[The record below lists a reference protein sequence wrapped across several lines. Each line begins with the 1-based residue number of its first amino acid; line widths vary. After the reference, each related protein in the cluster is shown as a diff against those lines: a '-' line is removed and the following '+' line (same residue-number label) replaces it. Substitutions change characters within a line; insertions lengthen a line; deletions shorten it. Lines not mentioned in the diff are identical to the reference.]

1 MKQLFMQ
8 HTMLTGA
15 MVLLLVLSIT
25 CQIIIG
31 SLYQNMIKETDN
43 MSSTENKLLKQC
55 KLKFA
60 NCFQMNAGVANIP
73 VFVDKFLN
81 RIRFMG
87 ITLTGLHHLS
97 GQFMLLSVFVGGIG
111 ACRGIAG
118 GESIK
123 QILPFYIFSFFGL
136 YLYFSVTAMIDM
148 QAKRRILKTNLIDYL
163 ENHMVSRLVLST
175 EEIERLDR
183 AAAAQVKDKSPELK
197 ERPGKVYG
205 FDKTEQFGKA
215 KQFGKAEKFS
225 KAEQEEL
232 EELLKEFLV

>member
-8 HTMLTGA
+8 HTLIVSVMIF
-15 MVLLLVLSIT
+15 LLVLSIT

-31 SLYQNMIKETDN
+31 FLYQNMIKETDN

-60 NCFQMNAGVANIP
+60 NCFQMNAGVSNVS

-81 RIRFMG
+81 RIRFLG
-87 ITLTGLHHLS
+87 ITLSGLHHLS
-97 GQFMLLSVFVGGIG
+97 GQFMLLSVF
-111 ACRGIAG
+111 AG
-118 GESIK
+118 GVGAYSGIINGESVK

-136 YLYFSVTAMIDM
+136 YLYFSVTSFIDI
-148 QAKRRILKTNLIDYL
+148 QEKRRILKINLIDYL
-163 ENHMVSRLVLST
+163 ENHMVNRLSMSE
-175 EEIERLDR
+175 EEIEKLDR
-183 AAAAQVKDKSPELK
+183 AAEGKDKLTEKK
-197 ERPGKVYG
+197 EKIRA
-205 FDKTEQFGKA
+205 FG
-215 KQFGKAEKFS
+215 

>member
-8 HTMLTGA
+8 HTLVASA
-15 MVLLLVLSIT
+15 MVLLLVLSII

-31 SLYQNMIKETDN
+31 FLYQNMIKETDN

-60 NCFQMNAGVANIP
+60 NCFQMNEGVANIP

-81 RIRFMG
+81 RIHFCG
-87 ITLTGLHHLS
+87 ITLSGFHHLS
-97 GQFMLLSVFVGGIG
+97 GQLMLLSVFAGGIG
-111 ACRGIAG
+111 AYEGIIK
-118 GESIK
+118 GESMK

-136 YLYFSVTAMIDM
+136 YLYFSITSFIDI

-163 ENHMVSRLVLST
+163 ENHMVNRLNLNV
-175 EEIERLDR
+175 EEIRRLDR
-183 AAAAQVKDKSPELK
+183 AADGTDKSFEK
-197 ERPGKVYG
+197 EERTGKTKG
-205 FDKTEQFGKA
+205 FG
-215 KQFGKAEKFS
+215 

-232 EELLKEFLV
+232 EALLKEFLV

>member
-1 MKQLFMQ
+1 
-8 HTMLTGA
+8 
-15 MVLLLVLSIT
+15 
-25 CQIIIG
+25 
-31 SLYQNMIKETDN
+31 

>member
-8 HTMLTGA
+8 HTLFASA
-15 MVLLLVLSIT
+15 MILLLVLSIT

-31 SLYQNMIKETDN
+31 FLYQNMIKETDN

-60 NCFQMNAGVANIP
+60 NCFQMNAGVSNIP

-81 RIRFMG
+81 RIRFFG
-87 ITLTGLHHLS
+87 ITLSGFHHLS
-97 GQFMLLSVFVGGIG
+97 GQFMLLSVFAGGIG
-111 ACRGIAG
+111 AYEGIIN

-136 YLYFSVTAMIDM
+136 YLYFSVTSLIDI

-163 ENHMVSRLVLST
+163 ENHMVNRLSMNT
-175 EEIERLDR
+175 EEIKKLERM
-183 AAAAQVKDKSPELK
+183 AEGKDKLTEK
-197 ERPGKVYG
+197 EERAGKIRG
-205 FDKTEQFGKA
+205 FG
-215 KQFGKAEKFS
+215 

>member
-8 HTMLTGA
+8 HTLLTSA

-31 SLYQNMIKETDN
+31 FLYQNMIKETDN

-60 NCFQMNAGVANIP
+60 NCFQMNAGVSNIP

-87 ITLTGLHHLS
+87 ITLLGFHHLS
-97 GQFMLLSVFVGGIG
+97 GQFMLLSVFAGGIG

-118 GESIK
+118 GETIK
-123 QILPFYIFSFFGL
+123 QILPFYIFSLFGL
-136 YLYFSVTAMIDM
+136 YLYFSVTSVIDM
-148 QAKRRILKTNLIDYL
+148 HGKRRVLKTNLVDYL
-163 ENHMVSRLVLST
+163 ENHMVSRLNMSA
-175 EEIERLDR
+175 EELDR
-183 AAAAQVKDKSPELK
+183 LEREAALLEKQEAQNERKRKVPGNAETFGRK
-197 ERPGKVYG
+197 E
-205 FDKTEQFGKA
+205 T
-215 KQFGKAEKFS
+215 FS
-225 KAEQEEL
+225 KAEREEL
-232 EELLKEFLV
+232 EELLKEFLA

>member
-8 HTMLTGA
+8 HTLITGA
-15 MVLLLVLSIT
+15 MILLLVLSIV

-31 SLYQNMIKETDN
+31 FLYQNMIKETDN

-60 NCFQMNAGVANIP
+60 NCFQMNAGVSNIS

-81 RIRFMG
+81 RIRFFG
-87 ITLTGLHHLS
+87 ITLSGIHHLS

-111 ACRGIAG
+111 AYSGIIN
-118 GESIK
+118 GESVK

-136 YLYFSVTAMIDM
+136 YLYFSITTFIDI
-148 QAKRRILKTNLIDYL
+148 QAKRRILKINLIDYL
-163 ENHMVSRLVLST
+163 ENHMVNRLSLSV
-175 EEIERLDR
+175 EEIRRLDR
-183 AAAAQVKDKSPELK
+183 TAEELEKFAEK
-197 ERPGKVYG
+197 EEKI
-205 FDKTEQFGKA
+205 GKA
-215 KQFGKAEKFS
+215 KGFG